1 MLCLVAALVTR
12 SPRAAFLPEFIK
24 MYAGD
29 ALWASGLYFLI
40 ALLRPS
46 APPYELL
53 VSTALIS
60 YAVEASQL
68 YQADWIVE
76 LRHTFPL
83 GYVLGYG
90 FLWSDIVCYT
100 AGALMAFLLD
110 RALRARRSF

>member
-12 SPRAAFLPEFIK
+12 SPRAAFLPEFMK

-46 APPYELL
+46 APPFELL
-53 VSTALIS
+53 VSTVLIS

-100 AGALMAFLLD
+100 AGALLAYLFD
-110 RALRARRSF
+110 KALRARRSF